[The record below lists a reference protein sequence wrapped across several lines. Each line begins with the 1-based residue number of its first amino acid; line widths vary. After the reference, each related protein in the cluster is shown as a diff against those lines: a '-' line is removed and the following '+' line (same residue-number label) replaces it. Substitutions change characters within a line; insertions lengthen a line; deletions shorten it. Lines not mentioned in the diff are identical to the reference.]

1 MAVAGAGDELVR
13 LLLDELT
20 EAGGA
25 PQASVIGHQTRLP
38 ALSAALVNGAA
49 GHALDYDDVNMA
61 MPGHPSVAILPGLLA
76 LAELKRSSG
85 REVITAFVAGYE
97 TACRIGAALQPGH
110 YNLGFHSTGTVGAFG
125 AAAACARLLGLDAEA
140 TAMALG
146 IAGTQAAGLKSQF
159 GTMCKPFHAG
169 KAAQNGLLAARLAAR
184 GFSSRADIIEC
195 VQGFALTHG
204 PDFSPEAALATP
216 EAGLHLF
223 ANLFKY
229 HAACYLT
236 HAPIECARRLR
247 EQHRLTP
254 EAVAGITLRL
264 DASCE
269 RVCNIPAPVDGLQS
283 KFSLRQTVAMA
294 LAGVDTASLGAYSAG
309 NARDPALVRLRER
322 IEIDWQDSW
331 PQTLSELEIELADGR
346 RLTARHDAGI
356 PAADIA
362 DQGRRLAAKF
372 DALVEPV
379 LGAPRTRE
387 LRETIAGLD
396 HLADVAEPREARRR
410 VSPHPPSPQLGPSPR
425 DAGEGLSWYVVAFA
439 PLRAGE
445 GAERS
450 EAGEQRVAGS
460 GRRQNCRACRKGGR
474 ARGARGRPIRGQDLH
489 RRYAG
494 RRDSRPP
501 DAVARRDPRHAR
513 RHRRGGGGDGVRRRR
528 AACRSCTRRCSTPI
542 RSTARNS
549 TACTRRR
556 SSIRWRRACRCSSD
570 GRSGK
575 AASPALA

>member
-1 MAVAGAGDELVR
+1 MDGTPAPGRAQATDLTRARATQAAALDYDDLSNPARELARQCILDYFGVALAGAGDELVR

-25 PQASVIGHQTRLP
+25 PQASIVGHTRRLP

-49 GHALDYDDVNMA
+49 AHALDYDDVNMA

-76 LAELKRSSG
+76 LAELRGSSG

-97 TACRIGAALQPGH
+97 TACRIGRALAPGH
-110 YNLGFHSTGTVGAFG
+110 YNLGFHSTGTIGSFG

-140 TAMALG
+140 TAIALG

-184 GFSSRADIIEC
+184 GFTSRDDIVEC

-204 PDFSPEAALATP
+204 SDFSPEAARATP
-216 EAGLHLF
+216 EKGFYLF

-247 EQHRLTP
+247 EEHRLTP
-254 EAVAGITLRL
+254 DAIAGITLRL

-294 LAGVDTASLGAYSAG
+294 LAGVDTASLGAYSAK
-309 NARDPALVRLRER
+309 NARDPGLVSLRER
-322 IEIDWQDSW
+322 VTLDWQDSW
-331 PQTLSELEIELADGR
+331 PQTLSELELELADGR
-346 RLTARHDAGI
+346 RIVARHDAGI

-362 DQGRRLAAKF
+362 EQGERLASKF

-379 LGAPRTRE
+379 LGAARTRE
-387 LRETIAGLD
+387 LREMISGLD
-396 HLADVAEPREARRR
+396 CVTDISGLARLACPRQSREA
-410 VSPHPPSPQLGPSPR
+410 
-425 DAGEGLSWYVVAFA
+425 A
-439 PLRAGE
+439 
-445 GAERS
+445 
-450 EAGEQRVAGS
+450 
-460 GRRQNCRACRKGGR
+460 
-474 ARGARGRPIRGQDLH
+474 
-489 RRYAG
+489 
-494 RRDSRPP
+494 
-501 DAVARRDPRHAR
+501 
-513 RHRRGGGGDGVRRRR
+513 
-528 AACRSCTRRCSTPI
+528 
-542 RSTARNS
+542 
-549 TACTRRR
+549 
-556 SSIRWRRACRCSSD
+556 
-570 GRSGK
+570 
-575 AASPALA
+575 